1 MIIYTKISYEQPDH
15 LNLETALNAI
25 NTELTKYKLDT
36 IDANAIS
43 TTFEYSGKK
52 FYTFTFFYK
61 LTDEL
66 KLSRL
71 RNNLLKEKNNM
82 IFKVTYSKMREIDIN
97 SFGFKTNDIIES
109 IRGQLSD
116 GIWEHTSAN
125 IKYWTNFESAIYDG
139 KVYILVSPE
148 EYNFA
153 FGKRNKNPFYS
164 MTDAE
169 VKKYLA
175 KKLKQIVKIELTD
188 KGLITKDTK
197 PSFDKTD
204 AYDDIDLDYVSR
216 VKTRRI
222 TVSDTKNFIN
232 FMAK

>member
-1 MIIYTKISYEQPDH
+1 MIIFTTFNYEQDAH
-15 LNLETALNAI
+15 SNLEAALNAV

-36 IDANAIS
+36 IDANTLS

-52 FYTFTFFYK
+52 YYTFKVFYK

-66 KLSRL
+66 KLRRL
-71 RNNLLKEKNNM
+71 RDTVRKNENNAV
-82 IFKVTYSKMREIDIN
+82 FKVVYTKMREIDTD

-125 IKYWTNFESAIYDG
+125 IKYWTNFESAIYNG

-153 FGKRNKNPFYS
+153 FGKKNINPFYS
-164 MTDAE
+164 MADTD

-175 KKLKQIVKIELTD
+175 RKLKQIVKIELTD

-197 PSFDKTD
+197 PGFDKTD
-204 AYDDIDLDYVSR
+204 TYDDIDLDYVSR

-232 FMAK
+232 FMTR